1 MNTLLQMLL
10 NQQGGAQALPNSFV
24 DAVANGQG
32 WGKLAPISQV
42 PMSEDDAGNQY
53 AANGSIIRKGVAP
66 GSMTWGE
73 AALAGATAPAK
84 LATGLASTL
93 SPYGS
98 EGFQVPPI
106 LAEPVRAGN
115 RLLNSGGFP
124 DPQDPQNQQDAVTSL
139 LSFFGANAFGGARAG
154 AGAAAALSDTSRPS
168 VMGSAVGAAEQ
179 QPSRSYHGTR
189 YDVTGRFIPSDDG
202 LLGPGVYS
210 SINPSEAQTF
220 AGHNRGSLNNPI
232 WNYEYGK
239 MFPFDVAQPIA
250 TDADWMR
257 VLSNIEGSG
266 TSVDQPRSVAIQA
279 QNALVN
285 EGFGSVRHG
294 DTINTFKPGSI
305 TSPLTGEVL
314 FSDTSRPSLLGSAV
328 AAEQAPTKGIT
339 AYHGSPHD
347 FDKFDM
353 SKIGTG
359 EGAQAYGHGLYFAER
374 EGVAQSYRKNLSKP
388 FSHAKWLADDGRVLD
403 PYTNPADMAAVRLR
417 SQAEDI
423 DAAIRSFK
431 SEINS
436 SKASDDGTFWRKNYV
451 LERLEQALGHL
462 QKGTQTKLLPFGDGH
477 MYQVRIN
484 ADPNDFLDWDKPLSQ
499 QPRNV
504 RQLMRYIGSDTG
516 ERLDDLYAGDWL
528 SSYARSA
535 MADETGETLE
545 SMLKRRGVPGIKY
558 LDQMSRNAGDGSRN
572 YVVFNA
578 DDVEILRKYGL
589 LAPLFASGMLQ
600 AGDEQ

>member
-1 MNTLLQMLL
+1 MNKSFLDALLS
-10 NQQGGAQALPNSFV
+10 N
-24 DAVANGQG
+24 QG
-32 WGKLAPISQV
+32 WGALDPISRA
-42 PMSEDDAGNQY
+42 PAYEDDAGNQY
-53 AANGSIIRKGVAP
+53 AANGNIIRKGVAD

-73 AALAGATAPAK
+73 TALAGATAPAK

-168 VMGSAVGAAEQ
+168 VMGSAIGSALDMSPEARLARAREQ
-179 QPSRSYHGTR
+179 GFDTDTTWYHGTHTDFSEFKKGVDTNFGGAQAAFGHFLTDNPKYADLFTR
-189 YDVTGRFIPSDDG
+189 PAYNGQPGGPQIMPLRTRGNFKDLDISVLDDLEKLGSHDDWNLAQTATPKAQALVEQLKAEGYDGVRFSGVTGRSFGAADELAIFDPSNIRSVNAAFDPARAGENG
-202 LLGPGVYS
+202 LL
-210 SINPSEAQTF
+210 
-220 AGHNRGSLNNPI
+220 
-232 WNYEYGK
+232 
-239 MFPFDVAQPIA
+239 
-250 TDADWMR
+250 
-257 VLSNIEGSG
+257 LS
-266 TSVDQPRSVAIQA
+266 D
-279 QNALVN
+279 NA
-285 EGFGSVRHG
+285 
-294 DTINTFKPGSI
+294 
-305 TSPLTGEVL
+305 
-314 FSDTSRPSLLGSAV
+314 RPSLLGSAV

-359 EGAQAYGHGLYFAER
+359 EGAQAYGHGLYFAES
-374 EGVAQSYRKNLSKP
+374 EGVAKSYRDGLSGGSVK
-388 FSHAKWLADDGRVLD
+388 AKDGIATGYPDIDFELEKRFDGNWDAFKRYHGGPNASPSL
-403 PYTNPADMAAVRLR
+403 L
-417 SQAEDI
+417 QAIADI
-423 DAAIRSFK
+423 DARGG
-431 SEINS
+431 INYDS
-436 SKASDDGTFWRKNYV
+436 S
-451 LERLEQALGHL
+451 
-462 QKGTQTKLLPFGDGH
+462 GH

-572 YVVFNA
+572 YVVFNQ
-578 DDVEILRKYGL
+578 EIIDILKKYGAIPGL
-589 LAPLFASGMLQ
+589 YGASQVGQ
-600 AGDEQ
+600 ERQ